1 MSIEVTNARDGL
13 QFRCKVTD
21 STGDVVYSTTAAIHV
36 QTTEPLAITTQPTDF
51 TGPVGATATFTVVA
65 TGTGLT
71 YQWQY
76 KSLKDGKWY
85 NTTTTG
91 YNTATMSIG
100 VTNARNGMEFRC
112 KVTDGSG
119 DVVYSNAAAIHV
131 GAALAITG
139 QPTDFTGPIGA
150 TATFTVV
157 ATGTGLTYQWQYKSL
172 KDGKWYNTTTTG
184 YNTATMSI
192 GVTTGRN
199 GMEFRCIVTDA
210 SGDTVTSNAAALH
223 VQ

>member
-1 MSIEVTNARDGL
+1 MSIEVTNARNGMEFRCKVTDGSGDVVYSNAAAIHVGVALAITTQPTDFTGPVGATATFHVAATGTGLSYQWQYKSAKDGKWYNASATGAKTDTMSIEVTNARDGL
-13 QFRCKVTD
+13 QFRCKITD
-21 STGDVVYSTTAAIHV
+21 AAGDVVYSNAAAIHV
-36 QTTEPLAITTQPTDF
+36 GAALAITGQPTDF

-85 NTTTTG
+85 NTSTTG

-100 VTNARNGMEFRC
+100 VTNA
-112 KVTDGSG
+112 
-119 DVVYSNAAAIHV
+119 
-131 GAALAITG
+131 
-139 QPTDFTGPIGA
+139 
-150 TATFTVV
+150 
-157 ATGTGLTYQWQYKSL
+157 
-172 KDGKWYNTTTTG
+172 
-184 YNTATMSI
+184 
-192 GVTTGRN
+192 RN